1 MDDIY
6 KTAVRIAEKV
16 APDEVDLAPSIIE
29 AIIEGGRKVKT
40 LQRRTHGPK
49 LGGFLGSIEGGNL
62 FQVME
67 ALHLCSTILS
77 NLFVMGAA
85 TLTIMIHRL
94 NLKDR
99 KEQKEK
105 LSLSPDSE
113 KVFQEAIFSVA
124 EQLKSMDI
132 EDEKAERISKL
143 AISALLEDPNS
154 SKVFVDRL
162 KKVK

>member
-16 APDEVDLAPSIIE
+16 TPDEVDLGPSIIE
-29 AIIEGGRKVKT
+29 AIIEDGSQVKT
-40 LQRRTHGPK
+40 LQRRAHGPK
-49 LGGFLGSIEGGNL
+49 LGGFLGSIEGGNF
-62 FQVME
+62 FQVIE
-67 ALHLCSTILS
+67 ALSLCSTILS

-85 TLTIMIHRL
+85 TLTIMRHRL

-99 KEQKEK
+99 KEQEER

-132 EDEKAERISKL
+132 EDEKAERISRL
-143 AISALLEDPNS
+143 AISALLENPNS